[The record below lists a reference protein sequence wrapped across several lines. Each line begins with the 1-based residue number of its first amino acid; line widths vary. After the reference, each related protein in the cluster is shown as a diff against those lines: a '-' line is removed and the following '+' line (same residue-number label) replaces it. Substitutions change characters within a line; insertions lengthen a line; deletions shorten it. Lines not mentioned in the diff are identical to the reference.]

1 MMKKVLVLF
10 VFVFLLTPVFVAYG
24 QNNCNPPGAP
34 FTNPNLP
41 PCSSLG
47 WIDDPTSAGLNPEGG
62 QPAQVSTITGVI
74 LQLVNWFS
82 WFVGLVAV
90 VMGLYSG
97 FLFITARDNANQLTT
112 ARQTMMYAIIGI
124 GVAII
129 AFSLVS
135 LSRSLLNL

>member
-10 VFVFLLTPVFVAYG
+10 VFVFLLMPVFAFG
-24 QNNCNPPGAP
+24 QTCSSNPAD
-34 FTNPNLP
+34 NLP
-41 PCSSLG
+41 PCSVVG
-47 WIDDPTSAGLNPEGG
+47 YIGNPDEAGQFPAGG
-62 QPAQVSTITGVI
+62 TKVEVSKFVEI
-74 LQLVNWFS
+74 LLTLVNWFS

-135 LSRSLLNL
+135 ISKSLLGL